1 MDVQKMFDIFTAYG
15 FESDD
20 VLTDERKLEA
30 LNETY
35 WDASG
40 REDWPFLEATAT
52 YTFAGGSATPITPAT
67 DIDIVEAIYRT
78 SDGKRIEPW
87 RRDDFFQTYA
97 SNLTQ
102 NGSPSLYYFEGGA
115 LNFYPLPT
123 SSDVVVVK
131 YHKIPPALLQTTL
144 EASVLFPPKFHRSV
158 LVMGALSRLALAQ
171 DDVDMS
177 NAYERLY
184 EKALAFMVADQLDQQ
199 SDRPD
204 FIHVNDPDNWD
215 YS

>member
-1 MDVQKMFDIFTAYG
+1 MDVQTMFDIFTAYG

-20 VLTDERKLEA
+20 VLTDTRKLEA

-40 REDWPFLEATAT
+40 REMWPFLEATAS
-52 YTFAGGSATPITPAT
+52 YTFAGGSATPVTPVT
-67 DIDIVEAIYRT
+67 DISTVEAIYRT
-78 SDGKRIEPW
+78 TDGKRLEPW

-97 SNLTQ
+97 ANLTQ
-102 NGSPSLYYFEGGA
+102 AGSPSLYYFEAAA
-115 LNFYPLPT
+115 LKFYPVPNA
-123 SSDVVVVK
+123 SDAVVVK
-131 YHKIPPALLQTTL
+131 YTRVPPALQQTTL
-144 EASVLFPPKFHRSV
+144 EAAVVFPPKFHRSV
-158 LVMGALSRLALAQ
+158 LVMGTLSRLALAQ

-199 SDRPD
+199 SDRTD